1 MEDHFEVD
9 PELPPE
15 ERGALAELAAR
26 LERERPLP
34 APGFRGELRR
44 RLLAPQRAPS
54 WALRWQPLA
63 ASYLSLGAL
72 CLAIAAAGVAGA
84 GPFAA

>member
-1 MEDHFEVD
+1 MDHEYEKH
-9 PELPPE
+9 PELS
-15 ERGALAELAAR
+15 AMADR

-44 RLLAPQRAPS
+44 RLIAAAERRGTAPQR
-54 WALRWQPLA
+54 LRLWIAGCATSGTGL
-63 ASYLSLGAL
+63 
-72 CLAIAAAGVAGA
+72 LAIAALGVAGA